1 MDEFE
6 QEFKQKAMSGFPSFS
21 SKEQENSL
29 HEWTEELQKKAQV
42 EETETMGM
50 GEDMGTA
57 SPRSIAVS

>member
-1 MDEFE
+1 
-6 QEFKQKAMSGFPSFS
+6 MSGFPSFS